1 MRIMRLPG
9 YAHHLSRGTVVW
21 LFLGKHTLKI
31 SYQDCKELLKIL
43 VKKTQCN
50 ERAMVNIG

>member
-1 MRIMRLPG
+1 MRIMSLPG